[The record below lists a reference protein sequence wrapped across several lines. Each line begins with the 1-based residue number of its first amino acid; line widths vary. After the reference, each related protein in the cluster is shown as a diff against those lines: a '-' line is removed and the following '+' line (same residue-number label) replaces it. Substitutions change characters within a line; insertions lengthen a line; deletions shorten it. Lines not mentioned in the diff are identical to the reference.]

1 MKNNKNYQIVTDGIK
16 NYRLNRRYK
25 IPKGLKEVFY
35 IKDKKIYN
43 SDGELLSKYMKIQEI
58 EPRNNPNILA
68 RSINHAI
75 NSGQF
80 HGNKINHNQ

>member
-1 MKNNKNYQIVTDGIK
+1 MKPSKDYRIVTDG
-16 NYRLNRRYK
+16 NDDYRLNRRFK

-43 SDGELLSKYMKIQEI
+43 SDGELLPKYMRIQEI

-75 NSGQF
+75 ISGQF
-80 HGNKINHNQ
+80 HASKINHNQ